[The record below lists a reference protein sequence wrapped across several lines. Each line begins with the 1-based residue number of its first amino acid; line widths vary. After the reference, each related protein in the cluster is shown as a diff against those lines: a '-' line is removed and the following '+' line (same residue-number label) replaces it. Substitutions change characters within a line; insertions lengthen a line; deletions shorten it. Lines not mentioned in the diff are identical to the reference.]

1 MPSTSQV
8 PAVAILLSSARH
20 KRVSQQFGSQMDGW
34 AAIVIPIHS
43 STSSYRNPI
52 FSLDAAAMALVL
64 PSENATSE
72 MDGWAAIGERNGAAI
87 EE

>member
-8 PAVAILLSSARH
+8 PAVAILVSSARH

-34 AAIVIPIHS
+34 AA
-43 STSSYRNPI
+43 SYRNPI

-87 EE
+87 GE